1 MMMDEKAKPPTTTM
15 RIVSAP
21 SSSRTSE
28 SSLRDIV
35 LEWEDVISIVGE
47 PPVIID

>member
-1 MMMDEKAKPPTTTM
+1 MMMDEKAMPTTTM

-28 SSLRDIV
+28 SSSRDIV